1 LLSNLEWK
9 MARAANDLSGRDI
22 ILETQKFRGF
32 SILGV
37 SKARTVVVIKTSLS
51 PGFVGIPN
59 PLFAAD
65 NTLIFFADAQ
75 KVTLEIIISIKEA

>member
-1 LLSNLEWK
+1 
-9 MARAANDLSGRDI
+9 
-22 ILETQKFRGF
+22 
-32 SILGV
+32 V